1 MNQARVKVR
10 TEKSAAEQIAS
21 DPRPI
26 MIVDTCN
33 FGNIVGLALS
43 GKSKMILDVLR
54 CLQDGIT
61 NKMFYLVVPQ
71 QVYVEFMRPGQ
82 FTDVAIH
89 ELAGPIQHWNSAV
102 QTYNSICKSSNLLTT
117 KNCYSEF
124 DIEKA
129 KQLYS
134 ELVEISKRFLCDAI
148 IIKASTRAQKWAR
161 EREIYRKRPAKQGK
175 DSFGDCEIC
184 GTTLSFLRTLR
195 ELKFLELAYFVSEN
209 KADFAFQEQ
218 LHPDLQP
225 DFARVS
231 LAYCQTITQA
241 YGEIWTQH
249 IKAVRGVKS

>member
-1 MNQARVKVR
+1 MNQARIKVR
-10 TEKSAAEQIAS
+10 TEKSAAKQIAS
-21 DPRPI
+21 DPRPV

-33 FGNIVGLALS
+33 LGNIVGLAIS
-43 GKSKMILDVLR
+43 GKFKMILDVLQ
-54 CLQDGIT
+54 CLQSGIT
-61 NKMFYLVVPQ
+61 QKMFYLVVPQ
-71 QVYVEFMRPGQ
+71 QVYVEFIRPGQ

-89 ELAGPIQHWNSAV
+89 ELAGPIQHWNAAV
-102 QTYNSICKSSNLLTT
+102 QTYNSICKSSNFLTT
-117 KNCYSEF
+117 KKCYSEF
-124 DIEKA
+124 DIETA

-134 ELVEISKRFLCDAI
+134 DLVEISKRFLYEAI
-148 IIKASTRAQKWAR
+148 IIKASARAQKWAR
-161 EREIYRKRPAKQGK
+161 QREIDRKRPAKQGK

-184 GTTLSFLRTLR
+184 GTTLSFLKELR
-195 ELKFLELAYFVSEN
+195 ELKFSGLAYFVSEN